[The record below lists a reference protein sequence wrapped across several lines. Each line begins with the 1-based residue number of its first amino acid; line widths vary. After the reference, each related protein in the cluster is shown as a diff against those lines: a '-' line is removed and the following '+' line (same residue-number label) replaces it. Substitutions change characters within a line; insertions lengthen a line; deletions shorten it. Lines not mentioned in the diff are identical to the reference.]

1 MPDFDFDNHRI
12 SYDEYGEGDRPIV
25 LIHGLLMNRRMFD
38 RLGPEMAQRG
48 NRVITLDLLGHG
60 RSDRP
65 PEMSLYSMTFFARQ
79 VEALLDH
86 LGLDQAVVG
95 GTSLG
100 ANATLELN
108 HVAPER
114 VKAMM
119 IEMPVLDNA
128 LLAAAVI
135 FTPIMVGLR
144 FGEPVLKML
153 ARGARRIPRT
163 NPLLDMGLDWL
174 RQDPAPSSA
183 VLEGLFLGSSAPHHQ
198 FRVQMTQPTLVIGHH
213 ADPLHPFSDSG
224 MLAEEL
230 PNSRLI
236 EATSILEWRL
246 SPERLDSELAKF
258 LDEVWDTDDPAVT
271 NAADGAAAATKT
283 VPGSAS
289 PR

>member
-12 SYDEYGEGDRPIV
+12 SYDEYGEGDRPLV
-25 LIHGLLMNRRMFD
+25 LVHGLLMNRRMFD
-38 RLGPEMAQRG
+38 RLGPQMAERG
-48 NRVITLDLLGHG
+48 NRVITVDLLGHG
-60 RSDRP
+60 NSDRP
-65 PEMSLYSMTFFARQ
+65 PEMSHYSMTFFARQ
-79 VEALLDH
+79 IEGLLDH
-86 LGLDQAVVG
+86 LGLEQAVVG

-100 ANATLELN
+100 ANTTLELN
-108 HVAPER
+108 HLAPER

-135 FTPIMVGLR
+135 FTPIMLGLR
-144 FGEPVLKML
+144 FGEPVFRLL
-153 ARGARRIPRT
+153 ASGARRIPRT
-163 NPLLDMGLDWL
+163 NPLLDIGLDWF

-183 VLEGLFLGSSAPHHQ
+183 ILEGLFLGSSAPHHQ
-198 FRVQMTQPTLVIGHH
+198 FRVQMIQPTLVIGHH

-236 EATSILEWRL
+236 EASSILEWRL
-246 SPERLDSELAKF
+246 SPERLDNELAGF
-258 LDEVWDTDDPAVT
+258 LDEVWDGRGDSRPPKV
-271 NAADGAAAATKT
+271 AAE
-283 VPGSAS
+283 SAG

>member
-1 MPDFDFDNHRI
+1 MPEFDYNGHTI
-12 SYDEYGEGDRPIV
+12 SYDEYGEGDRPLI
-25 LIHGLLMNRRMFD
+25 LIHGLLMSRRMFD
-38 RLGPEMAQRG
+38 RLGPEMAARG
-48 NRVITLDLLGHG
+48 NRVITIDLLGHG

-65 PEMSLYSMTFFARQ
+65 DAMSNYSMTFFARQ
-79 VEALLDH
+79 VEALMDH
-86 LGLDQAVVG
+86 LGIEQAVVG

-100 ANATLELN
+100 ANTTLEMNYLM
-108 HVAPER
+108 PDR

-135 FTPIMVGLR
+135 FTPIMIGLR
-144 FGEPVLKML
+144 IGEPVLRLL
-153 ARGARRIPRT
+153 ASGARKIPRT
-163 NPLLDMGLDWL
+163 HPLVDMGLDMV

-198 FRVQMTQPTLVIGHH
+198 FRIEMTQPTLVIGHH

-236 EATSILEWRL
+236 EANSILEWRI
-246 SPERLDSELAKF
+246 SPDRLDDELAEF
-258 LDEVWDTDDPAVT
+258 LDDVWAEP
-271 NAADGAAAATKT
+271 GAAAPTNGA
-283 VPGSAS
+283 GARGDALSEA
-289 PR
+289 